1 MITIDGISV
10 DATVPVDT
18 LMAEWAIFTIEFEYD
33 NKIIIGHVFNTSII
47 RGIKN
52 LIQYALD
59 RKTGNLELRQALLQS
74 KYITVDTIC
83 NFEDIFNENPELLFE
98 DKKNTILREKY
109 KYVKNYKSYYP
120 FGYNI
125 LTDTSLNKYEREH
138 AHVLYDELIN
148 EIDSRALYAPNN
160 LKLIQRGRPCKL
172 VHKFNAK
179 TGLYLETYNSLK
191 EAAMATNTSSSNISA
206 CCSDLTGQKTTGGFK
221 WSFNKDIIF
230 SN

>member
-1 MITIDGISV
+1 MITINGISIDTV
-10 DATVPVDT
+10 VSTDA
-18 LMAEWAIFTIEFEYD
+18 LMAEWAIFTVEFEFD
-33 NKIIIGHVFNTSII
+33 SKIIIGHVFNTSIF

-52 LIQYALD
+52 LMQYALD

-74 KYITVDTIC
+74 KYITVDILC
-83 NFEDIFNENPELLFE
+83 NFKDIFNENPGLLSE
-98 DKKNTILREKY
+98 DKKSIILKEKY
-109 KYVKNYKSYYP
+109 KYIKSYKSYYP

-125 LTDTSLNKYEREH
+125 LTDTNLNKHEREH
-138 AHVLYDELIN
+138 AYRLYDELIK
-148 EIDSRALYAPNN
+148 EIDSHALYMPNN

-206 CCSDLTGQKTTGGFK
+206 CCNDLTGQKTTGGFK
-221 WSFNKDIIF
+221 WSFNRNIVF